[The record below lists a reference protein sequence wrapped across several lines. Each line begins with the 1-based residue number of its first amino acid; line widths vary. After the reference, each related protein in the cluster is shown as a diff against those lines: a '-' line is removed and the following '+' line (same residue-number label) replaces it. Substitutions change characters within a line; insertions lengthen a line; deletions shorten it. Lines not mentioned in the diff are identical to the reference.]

1 MNKRQ
6 ILIIF
11 DAIIHEYLKAEKQF
25 DSRNRPQIVRTRFT
39 AILQKRKYKIQADN
53 NLQSGKVLL

>member
-53 NLQSGKVLL
+53 NL